1 MPVSRTRSFVAT
13 EDDNVN
19 KLFITMKKSLL
30 LPILLLAVTL
40 VKAQQSVMF
49 KLAYQPKTTYTIDKD
64 MKVTMNI
71 NMPAE
76 VAAAGA
82 EQDMTMVMNTNTT
95 SVVTAGARSQG
106 LMPVKFTMK
115 ANTMKMSMNGQEM
128 PAASVPTPD
137 VAVYGKYTTDSKL
150 LVDSIAGQKMTDS
163 LRAAMSKMLDAVQDN
178 IKFPD
183 HPLKVGETFTQ
194 DMPIALP
201 MPGFSGTNTM
211 NMKMT
216 YTLLRIVGNTAAF
229 DFTENI
235 DLNLNQQV
243 QGKDLK
249 MMMTGTGDGFLN
261 YDIAKQFFTTMSNNL
276 GVNFDI
282 NTSGVAIKG
291 KGNVVTTDKV
301 VIAGN

>member
-1 MPVSRTRSFVAT
+1 
-13 EDDNVN
+13 
-19 KLFITMKKSLL
+19 MKKSLI
-30 LPILLLAVTL
+30 LPILLLAAIQL
-40 VKAQQSVMF
+40 RAQQSVMF

-64 MKVTMNI
+64 MKVMMNM
-71 NMPAE
+71 NLPAE
-76 VAAAGA
+76 IAAATGGV
-82 EQDMTMVMNTNTT
+82 QDMTMVMNSNTT
-95 SVVTAGARSQG
+95 SVIAAGARSQG
-106 LMPVKFTMK
+106 NMPVKFTMK
-115 ANTMKMSMNGQEM
+115 ANTMKVSMNGQDM
-128 PAASVPTPD
+128 PAGSIATPN

-163 LRAAMSKMLDAVQDN
+163 LRTVMSKMLDAVQDG

-194 DMPIALP
+194 DMPLSLP
-201 MPGFSGTNTM
+201 LPGIGGSNTM

-216 YTLLRIVGNTAAF
+216 YKLLRIVGNTAAF

-235 DLNLNQQV
+235 DLNMSPQV
-243 QGKDLK
+243 QGQNLK
-249 MMMTGTGDGFLN
+249 ITMTATGDGFLN

-276 GVNFDI
+276 SVNFDI

>member
-1 MPVSRTRSFVAT
+1 
-13 EDDNVN
+13 
-19 KLFITMKKSLL
+19 MKKSLI
-30 LPILLLAVTL
+30 LPLMLLAATQL
-40 VKAQQSVMF
+40 KAQQSVMF

-64 MKVTMNI
+64 MKVMMNM
-71 NMPAE
+71 NLPAE
-76 VAAAGA
+76 IAAATGGV
-82 EQDMTMVMNTNTT
+82 QDMTMVMNSNTT
-95 SVVTAGARSQG
+95 SVITAGARNQT
-106 LMPVKFTMK
+106 LMPVTFTMK
-115 ANTMKMSMNGQEM
+115 ANTMKMSMNGQDM
-128 PAASVPTPD
+128 PAGSIPTPN

-163 LRAAMSKMLDAVQDN
+163 LRAAMSKMLDAVQDG

-194 DMPIALP
+194 DMPLSLP
-201 MPGFSGTNTM
+201 LPGIGGGNTV

-216 YTLLRIVGNTAAF
+216 YKLLRIVGNTAAF

-235 DLNLNQQV
+235 DLNMNPQV
-243 QGKDLK
+243 QGQDLK
-249 MMMTGTGDGFLN
+249 ITMIGSGDGFLN

-276 GVNFDI
+276 SVNFDI
-282 NTSGVAIKG
+282 NTSGVVIKG